1 MSVSGVQGPLLLPA
15 DRRRGGCSLPG
26 WPAAGHRV
34 GGSDQHQQGGG
45 GVAELESSGGR
56 QDEDFLPSEHFNL
69 YS

>member
-1 MSVSGVQGPLLLPA
+1 MSGVQGPLLLPA
-15 DRRRGGCSLPG
+15 DRRRGGLPLPG
-26 WPAAGHRV
+26 WPAAGHTV
-34 GGSDQHQQGGG
+34 GGSEHQQGGG

>member
-1 MSVSGVQGPLLLPA
+1 MSGVQGPLLLPA

-34 GGSDQHQQGGG
+34 RGSDHQHEGGG
-45 GVAELESSGGR
+45 GVAELESSGGG